1 MVLIQTRQR
10 ATRFPIETSLLFRER
25 GQCEWR
31 VASTLNLSHSGMLFR
46 TQGPL
51 PLVGCAVEFV
61 LMLPV
66 NGLAPTPEI
75 RGIGKVVRL
84 TAEPLPAAAM
94 TIESHAFDCR
104 PPS

>member
-1 MVLIQTRQR
+1 MVWIEARQR
-10 ATRFPIETSLLFRER
+10 ATRFPIKTSLLFRER

-31 VASTLNLSHSGMLFR
+31 EASTMNLSHSGVLFR
-46 TQGPL
+46 THGPL
-51 PLVGCAVEFV
+51 PIVGCTVEFV

-66 NGLAPTPEI
+66 SGLAPTPEI

-84 TAEPLPAAAM
+84 TAEPLQAAAM

-104 PPS
+104 ATS